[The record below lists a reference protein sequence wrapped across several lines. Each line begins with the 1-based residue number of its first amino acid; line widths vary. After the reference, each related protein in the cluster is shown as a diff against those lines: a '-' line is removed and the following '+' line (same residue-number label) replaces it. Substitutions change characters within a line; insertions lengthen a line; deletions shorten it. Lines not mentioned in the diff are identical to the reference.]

1 MLFYFDPGGL
11 RHAGLQKLLNDFDN
25 KPSSNRTSVVQNES
39 DVYESNSARL
49 LVKALYNGG
58 NGVSIASKFQYLQH
72 CHVVIPGSDLTP
84 DFLALVRYP
93 PNTPPPR
100 FPSCLVSTLSKS
112 PPQLLE
118 TTDLSSPPPSP
129 DSASSA
135 TASSDSSP
143 ISPPVLSDV
152 VFEFSL
158 DYNLWNKKM
167 VQLERYASAIK
178 RNTNALPCLVGLG
191 FATNKKF
198 GAIRHTLTSDKGS
211 KFPTLW
217 NLHKDGRFLVFLC
230 DRSFV
235 SSTYSDISSQ
245 SGKIDN
251 LQSLV
256 VGLVRV
262 LVSDNLD

>member
-1 MLFYFDPGGL
+1 MLFYFDPGEL
-11 RHAGLQKLLNDFDN
+11 RRAGLLKLLDDFA
-25 KPSSNRTSVVQNES
+25 KPSSKRISVVQNES

-58 NGVSIASKFQYLQH
+58 NGVSISSTFQYLQQ
-72 CHVVIPGSDLTP
+72 CHVKIPGSDLTP
-84 DFLALVRYP
+84 DFLARVRYP
-93 PNTPPPR
+93 TTPPPR
-100 FPSCLVSTLSKS
+100 FPSCLVSTLSNS

-118 TTDLSSPPPSP
+118 TTELSSPPPSP

-143 ISPPVLSDV
+143 VSPPVLSDV

-158 DYNLWNKKM
+158 DYNWWIEKLA
-167 VQLERYASAIK
+167 QLERYASAIMS
-178 RNTNALPCLVGLG
+178 NTNSLPCLVGLG
-191 FATNKKF
+191 FVTDKKF
-198 GAIRHTLTSDKGS
+198 GAIRETMNSDRGS

-217 NLHKDGRFLVFLC
+217 NLHKDGRFLVFIC
-230 DRSFV
+230 NKNF
-235 SSTYSDISSQ
+235 SSSAFSDISSQ
-245 SGKIDN
+245 SGKIDD
-251 LQSLV
+251 LQNLV